1 MFNIFPT
8 LKGDSK
14 SQQYIPQKPMSA
26 SQPRRPV
33 GNVGSSPYKSQ
44 SMKKPEKSDTGK
56 QERKVLS
63 LDMFDIGK
71 PLGNGKFGNVYLVKE
86 KKHDYVC
93 ALKVIYKKQMHKCG
107 MGIQMKR
114 EIELQSHF
122 NHENILRFLGYFEDK
137 DRWFL
142 VLEYCKKGELYGL
155 LKQAGRFEEK
165 RAARYIKDTAKALQY
180 LQEMNCIH
188 RDLKPENIMIDHNDK
203 VKLADFGWSVRS
215 NTKRNTYCGTLDYLC
230 PEIVQEK
237 YYDGTV
243 DQWCLGV
250 LTYELCCG
258 EPPFQSE
265 SREEIFRKVKNV
277 TYKFPN
283 YLTAQCKDFI
293 NRLLQADPSKRMT
306 FKECLTHP
314 WILKN
319 TQ

>member
-1 MFNIFPT
+1 MFNIFPK
-8 LKGDSK
+8 LAGDTK
-14 SQQYIPQKPMSA
+14 SQQYIPAKQLSS
-26 SQPRRPV
+26 SQPRRPI
-33 GNVGSSPYKSQ
+33 GSAISSPYKADSL
-44 SMKKPEKSDTGK
+44 KKPTKAPSQTEKK
-56 QERKVLS
+56 QTLS

-71 PLGNGKFGNVYLVKE
+71 PLGNGKFGNVYLVKT
-86 KKHDYVC
+86 KGTDYVC
-93 ALKVIYKKQMHKCG
+93 ALKVVFKKQMHKCG

-122 NHENILRFLGYFEDK
+122 NHPNILKLFGYFEDK

-155 LKQAGRFEEK
+155 LQQAGKFDEK
-165 RAARYIKDTAKALQY
+165 RAARYIRDTASALQY
-180 LQEMNCIH
+180 LQDANCIH
-188 RDLKPENIMIDHNDK
+188 RDLKPENIMIDHNDQ
-203 VKLADFGWSVRS
+203 VKLADFGWSVRT

-230 PEIVQEK
+230 PEIVGEK
-237 YYDGTV
+237 YYDGSV

-277 TYKFPN
+277 AFKFPN
-283 YLTAQCKDFI
+283 YLTADCKDFI
-293 NRLLQADPSKRMT
+293 NRLLQADPAKRMK
-306 FKECLTHP
+306 FKDALQHP
-314 WILKN
+314 WIKKN